1 MRAVAKLAK
10 MNLMRNKANRP
21 SILDDLMAEEEA
33 KKEII
38 KNQEKISWVLT
49 QVLKQNWQEMND
61 EERRLI
67 LEINSLSEKLKE
79 EIRKTLERTKN

>member
-1 MRAVAKLAK
+1 

>member
-1 MRAVAKLAK
+1 LRAVAKLAK

>member
-1 MRAVAKLAK
+1 
-10 MNLMRNKANRP
+10 
-21 SILDDLMAEEEA
+21 MAEEEA